1 MANVTHLIQNH
12 NVMGFCEPAKA
23 AMLKSYERWCA
34 SNGTETLIDRFRLDQ
49 IPKGFACE
57 AERRPAQERI
67 PDRLH

>member
-1 MANVTHLIQNH
+1 
-12 NVMGFCEPAKA
+12 
-23 AMLKSYERWCA
+23 MLKSYERWCA

-67 PDRLH
+67 PDRLHWPAYLIDKLWLVDA